1 MGSVAKREKVA
12 ATSAYGGTVAS
23 LCGEVFVA
31 AARLA
36 VVSVA
41 VFDFAGVVPGV
52 KVLDMRAGFQRACV
66 AEASRRG
73 GGGTAGEALLFLCV
87 PGIRGDSLLHWRA

>member
-1 MGSVAKREKVA
+1 M
-12 ATSAYGGTVAS
+12 
-23 LCGEVFVA
+23 LVA

-36 VVSVA
+36 VLSVA

-52 KVLDMRAGFQRACV
+52 KVLDMCARFQRTWV
-66 AEASRRG
+66 AEESREG
-73 GGGTAGEALLFLCV
+73 EGAGEALLFCV